1 MILTVT
7 PNTALDQVLE
17 VEHYVPGERL
27 NVLAQA
33 ECIGGKGNLVSA
45 FAADFGARSVS
56 LGFAAGKNGRRLAE
70 LLRQRGARADFTPAR
85 GETRRIVV
93 VVDHKRHVQT
103 WLVAESLRVNR
114 SAERDLERRVSRWL
128 PKSSWLV
135 LCGSLPAGCSPLLY
149 RRLTKAAHARN
160 VPVLIDSRG
169 PTLLQTLPA
178 RPEVMKLNMGELA
191 ATFGARPTSRKA
203 VGILLTAFLKEGV
216 QWVVCTMGAGGAI
229 AAGHEEKW
237 SLVPPAI
244 QARSSAGSGDAFTAA
259 LLVWRERGAAWSEAL
274 RWAVAAGTAKARE
287 ARTDYLDLKAM
298 RRVFSRVKVAM
309 NLPSSMT

>member
-7 PNTALDQVLE
+7 PNTALDHVLE

-45 FAADFGARSVS
+45 FAEDFGMHSVS

-70 LLRQRGARADFTPAR
+70 LLRRRGARADFTPAQ
-85 GETRRIVV
+85 GETRRIFVI
-93 VVDHKRHVQT
+93 VDHKRHLQT
-103 WLVAESLRVNR
+103 WLMPKTLRVNR
-114 SAERDLERRVSRWL
+114 VAERHLEKRVARWL

-149 RRLTKAAHARN
+149 RRLTQMAHACN

-169 PTLLQTLPA
+169 PALLQTLPA
-178 RPEVMKLNMGELA
+178 RPEVVKLNMGELA
-191 ATFGARPTSRKA
+191 STFDVRPTAGEA
-203 VGILLTAFLKEGV
+203 VGIDVTVFLKEGV
-216 QWVVCTMGAGGAI
+216 QWVVCTMGAAGAI
-229 AAGHEEKW
+229 AAGHEKKW
-237 SLVPPAI
+237 AFVPPAI

-259 LLVWRERGAAWSEAL
+259 LLVWRERGATWPEAL
-274 RWAVAAGTAKARE
+274 RWAAAAGTAKARE
-287 ARTDYLDLKAM
+287 ARTDRLDLKAV
-298 RRVFSRVKVAM
+298 RRFYRRIKM
-309 NLPSSMT
+309 QRL

>member
-17 VEHYVPGERL
+17 VEHYVPGGRL

-45 FAADFGARSVS
+45 FAADFGMDSVS
-56 LGFAAGKNGRRLAE
+56 MGFAAGKNGRRLGE
-70 LLRQRGARADFTPAR
+70 LLRRRGARADFTPAQ

-93 VVDHKRHVQT
+93 VVDRKRHVQT
-103 WLVAESLRVNR
+103 WLVPESLRVNR
-114 SAERDLERRVSRWL
+114 SAERDLEKRVSRWL
-128 PKSSWLV
+128 PKSSRLV

-149 RRLTKAAHARN
+149 RRLIRMAHAYN

-169 PTLLQTLPA
+169 PALLQTLPA
-178 RPEVMKLNMGELA
+178 HPEVMKLNTGELA
-191 ATFGARPTSRKA
+191 TTFGARPTSGQA

-216 QWVVCTMGAGGAI
+216 QWAVCTMGAAGAI
-229 AAGHEEKW
+229 AAGHDEKW
-237 SLVPPAI
+237 AFVPPAI

-259 LLVWRERGAAWSEAL
+259 LLVWRERGATWPEAL
-274 RWAVAAGTAKARE
+274 RWATAAGTAKARE
-287 ARTDYLDLKAM
+287 ARTDLLDLKAVQRFY
-298 RRVFSRVKVAM
+298 RRIKMQR
-309 NLPSSMT
+309 L